1 MLPRTKRASST
12 LVRRAK
18 QRVTRAHNR
27 YKRWHTRKNDRAF
40 QSALGVLV
48 ALVGLGTAMAFVQK
62 PKASTVTKSA
72 EKTHVKPRARSSLE
86 SEALGDPQKPKAI
99 KVTKSTAKTNVGPR
113 ARSSSKSEELGR
125 PQKLL
130 ITRMTERLP
139 LALEEMQH
147 CNKTSHWAWWAFPTE
162 KPGDKEEPKGP
173 TYVTKGTAVKVIR
186 QAPAV
191 WQQTLER
198 VCACEQK
205 SSKRVLPQEDHGRVQ
220 YFVRFWSDVQTPP
233 WLTSVIQQLKKKYD

>member
-40 QSALGVLV
+40 QSALGALV

-62 PKASTVTKSA
+62 PKAITVTKSA
-72 EKTHVKPRARSSLE
+72 EKTQVNQRAISSSE
-86 SEALGDPQKPKAI
+86 SEALG
-99 KVTKSTAKTNVGPR
+99 
-113 ARSSSKSEELGR
+113 E

-130 ITRMTERLP
+130 IRRMKERLP
-139 LALEEMQH
+139 RALEEMKK
-147 CNKTSHWAWWAFPTE
+147 CKKTSHWAWWAFPTE
-162 KPGDKEEPKGP
+162 QPGQSENPKGP
-173 TYVTKGTAVKVIR
+173 TCVTKGTAVEVIR

-198 VCACEQK
+198 VCACEKQ
-205 SSKRVLPQEDHGRVQ
+205 SSKRVLPQEDHGRVK
-220 YFVRFWSDVQTPP
+220 YFVRFWSDVQTPE
-233 WLTSVIQQLKKKYD
+233 WLTSVIQQLKEKYDKVRINE